1 MPVIAGAMLHAVGA
15 SCAALCYTPQKKLVQ
30 WSWQTYWLA
39 QATVCWLVLPFI
51 VALITIPAF
60 GQVLREAPTGA
71 MWNAFL
77 LGVAYGVGGTAFGMA
92 IRYVGFSLTYAI
104 AVGISCVLGTLLPPM
119 VRGELTAVFQAQ
131 GSGWI
136 LSGIILGAS
145 GILFCGIAGRMKEVD
160 ILRSKNESENFS
172 LGKGLPLCLLA
183 GVLSAVYGFSI
194 YEGQPIADVAAKYG
208 AGHFQGNIIYIFSNS
223 GAFLSTMFYCVYL
236 HSKHKTF
243 GEYLRR
249 PASQFPLSRNYL
261 MALITGVLWYAQFFF
276 YGLGHVRMGNYK
288 FTSWAIH
295 MIMLVIFS
303 TIAGILMREWMN
315 CSKRTVRMVVL
326 ALLVLVFAVLILTY
340 GNYLSDSLSQ

>member
-1 MPVIAGAMLHAVGA
+1 
-15 SCAALCYTPQKKLVQ
+15 
-30 WSWQTYWLA
+30 
-39 QATVCWLVLPFI
+39 
-51 VALITIPAF
+51 
-60 GQVLREAPTGA
+60 
-71 MWNAFL
+71 
-77 LGVAYGVGGTAFGMA
+77 
-92 IRYVGFSLTYAI
+92 
-104 AVGISCVLGTLLPPM
+104 
-119 VRGELTAVFQAQ
+119 
-131 GSGWI
+131 
-136 LSGIILGAS
+136 
-145 GILFCGIAGRMKEVD
+145 
-160 ILRSKNESENFS
+160 
-172 LGKGLPLCLLA
+172 
-183 GVLSAVYGFSI
+183 
-194 YEGQPIADVAAKYG
+194 
-208 AGHFQGNIIYIFSNS
+208 
-223 GAFLSTMFYCVYL
+223 MFYCVYL